1 MLAGE
6 EASMASLI
14 QIGAIANAL
23 NMAIRQ
29 STVVLSTQELINV
42 YFHMAII
49 NLQQQIDLLDGKIQT
64 FHCLVKVNGH
74 PQFQSLC
81 LTPNRV
87 SNMFLARWQLS
98 DSLLG
103 PWNRKFVNLIYLNT
117 DPFIGLIY
125 YILGPSTG

>member
-14 QIGAIANAL
+14 QIGATANAL
-23 NMAIRQ
+23 NMTIRQ
-29 STVVLSTQELINV
+29 SAVVLSTQELINV
-42 YFHMAII
+42 YFHMTII
-49 NLQQQIDLLDGKIQT
+49 NLQQQIDLLDGKIQN

-74 PQFQSLC
+74 PQFQLLC

-87 SNMFLARWQLS
+87 SNIFLARWQLR

-103 PWNRKFVNLIYLNT
+103 LWN
-117 DPFIGLIY
+117 
-125 YILGPSTG
+125 